1 MNVFYKYYSSKLN
14 ILEYLDN
21 PNIKLSTAKSFNDPF
36 EESLPNKIIK
46 DLVKSVSNANY
57 LKDSSQYTT
66 KRLRELY
73 KNVTTEHGIV
83 SLTENHRNLL
93 MWAHYADSHK
103 GFCIGYKKDFLLNVI
118 PYEDASPKKVTY
130 DKKRLDPLKFDKDD
144 IPFDIIM
151 KTLTTK
157 SDEWIYEKEHR
168 CIVSISAADSFEF
181 YGDESSPIYKTIKRL
196 LKQGM
201 ITRVDNNKYD
211 LKVIDRGDFFF
222 EAINYSND
230 KISSSELV
238 SMYKKIKA
246 EDIDSI
252 FLGCRVSVK
261 TIEEVKNK
269 IASNPDRLGHI
280 KVYRYETNKDNFEL
294 NLKSV
299 INGRLDF
306 DHEALTRRLDMEHR

>member
-14 ILEYLDN
+14 ILEYLNN

-46 DLVKSVSNANY
+46 DLVKSVSNASY
-57 LKDSSQYTT
+57 LKDSSPYTT
-66 KRLRELY
+66 KRLHALY

-103 GFCIGYKKDFLLNVI
+103 GFCIGYKENFLKNAIL
-118 PYEDASPKKVTY
+118 YEDASPKKVTY

-144 IPFDIIM
+144 TPFDIIM

-168 CIVSISAADSFEF
+168 CIVPISAADSFEF
-181 YGDESSPIYKTIKRL
+181 YGDESSPIYKTIQNQIKH
-196 LKQGM
+196 GI
-201 ITRVDNNKYD
+201 ITRIDNKRYEFA
-211 LKVIDRGDFFF
+211 KIDRDDFFF
-222 EAINYSND
+222 GPMDRSSN
-230 KISSSELV
+230 KISSSELI
-238 SMYKKIKA
+238 SMYKKIKE

-280 KVYRYETNKDNFEL
+280 KVYRYVTNKDNFEL
-294 NLKSV
+294 DLKSV

-306 DHEALTRRLDMEHR
+306 DHEALTKRLDMQHR